1 MADYRYDPDGDE
13 PGGQGGCFWA
23 VIFLLG
29 IVGIVVALLVAFP
42 DAPGVTFEWPRLV
55 YLLLLLSVVGV
66 SMAGVF
72 RANPGRTLRHV
83 AIWMA
88 IVASLALLYSFRH
101 EFGMA
106 RDRVTGNLAPARG
119 VANTTTDGTRE
130 VTLFAQ
136 SDGHFYAQV
145 EVEGKEILFM
155 VDTGASDI
163 ALSRKDA
170 DRLGL
175 SPSER
180 EFTRIYQ
187 TANGTMRG
195 APVTLDSVAI
205 GPIDVRNVAASVAEG
220 DMGVSL
226 LGMSFL
232 NRLSGYQVTGDRLT
246 LRQ

>member
-1 MADYRYDPDGDE
+1 
-13 PGGQGGCFWA
+13 
-23 VIFLLG
+23 
-29 IVGIVVALLVAFP
+29 
-42 DAPGVTFEWPRLV
+42 
-55 YLLLLLSVVGV
+55 
-66 SMAGVF
+66 MAGVF

-106 RDRVTGNLAPARG
+106 RDRVTGNLAPTRG
-119 VANTTTDGTRE
+119 VAATTATGTRE
-130 VTLFAQ
+130 VTLFAK

-155 VDTGASDI
+155 IDTGASDI
-163 ALSRKDA
+163 ALSREDA
-170 DRLGL
+170 DKLGI

-180 EFTRIYQ
+180 GFTRIYQ

-232 NRLSGYQVTGDRLT
+232 NRLAGYQVTGDRLT